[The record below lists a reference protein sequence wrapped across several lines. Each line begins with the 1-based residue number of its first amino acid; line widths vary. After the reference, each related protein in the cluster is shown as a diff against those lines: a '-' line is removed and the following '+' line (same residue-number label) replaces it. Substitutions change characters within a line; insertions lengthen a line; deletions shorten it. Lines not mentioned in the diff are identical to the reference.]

1 MLFKLKKKIANKKI
15 LRQKKGQM
23 KHKRSKRKSKRIYNQ
38 SLRLFAVNAAGIKS
52 KVKSLDD
59 ILSRLRPHIWMIQES
74 KLKENELLK
83 YEASTNFQMFYL
95 SRKESKGGGLVMG
108 VDKNFE
114 STLINEGNDDTEVIS
129 VQVVV
134 GEVPIRV
141 ILGYGPQESAEKE
154 KKDKFWEF
162 VENEIKLAE
171 IQGEGIIF
179 QMDGNLHAGDGLVKM
194 DPNVQNRNGK
204 LFNEFLKRNPNLTV
218 VNSFTR
224 KQK

>member
-1 MLFKLKKKIANKKI
+1 M
-15 LRQKKGQM
+15 QDPM
-23 KHKRSKRKSKRIYNQ
+23 PV
-38 SLRLFAVNAAGIKS
+38 AV
-52 KVKSLDD
+52 L
-59 ILSRLRPHIWMIQES
+59 
-74 KLKENELLK
+74 
-83 YEASTNFQMFYL
+83 
-95 SRKESKGGGLVMG
+95 
-108 VDKNFE
+108 
-114 STLINEGNDDTEVIS
+114 
-129 VQVVV
+129 V

-162 VENEIKLAE
+162 VENEINLAE

-218 VNSFTR
+218 ANS
-224 KQK
+224 